1 MTRRP
6 KFSLVFA
13 PETVQHMDAIEAK
26 HHRTI
31 ERTIDQQLQYTPE
44 RTTQNRKALEEPGPH
59 GATWELR
66 FGQQNRFRVFYE
78 VDGTTSEVHVLAI
91 GVKERDRL
99 FIGGKEYTA

>member
-1 MTRRP
+1 MARRP
-6 KFSLVFA
+6 KFVVVFA
-13 PETVQHMDAIEAK
+13 PETVDHMDAIEAK
-26 HHRTI
+26 HHGMI

-44 RTTQNRKALEEPGPH
+44 RSTRNRKSLDEPGPQ

-66 FGQQNRFRVFYE
+66 FGPQNRFRVFYE
-78 VDGTTSEVHVLAI
+78 VDGSASEVHVLAI